1 MRSRRRSE
9 PLVSAKAS
17 GDRAG
22 VGDVSKSNC
31 RVNNDKI
38 MLNIITRKFKDQLL
52 SLLYYFGGLLAY
64 SWMMIALF
72 PSMKTADLANVYQQ
86 FPKELLKFFGANGIE
101 TMGTIEGFLSL
112 EFLSLFF
119 ILIIAFYI
127 GSSAGST
134 IAGAIEK
141 RTMDFQLS
149 QPISRT
155 KLVFAE
161 TLVGL
166 FNTFLLVALTVL
178 SIFLLGKG
186 YDVSLKNQG
195 LITFGFVATIFLW
208 SFYGVAMLL
217 SSILKSKI
225 AVAGLTVSI
234 IMGLY
239 VFNAMTKIVD
249 KLAKYDKFT
258 LFNMYDPQKLLTA
271 EAINWNQILILA
283 TILIVG
289 VIGSLI
295 IFNKKDV

>member
-1 MRSRRRSE
+1 M
-9 PLVSAKAS
+9 
-17 GDRAG
+17 
-22 VGDVSKSNC
+22 C
-31 RVNNDKI
+31 
-38 MLNIITRKFKDQLL
+38 NIIIRKFKDQLL
-52 SLLYYFGGLLAY
+52 SLLYYFGGLFAY
-64 SWMMIALF
+64 AWMIMAIF
-72 PSMKTADLANVYQQ
+72 PTMKTADLASVYDQ
-86 FPKELLKFFGANGIE
+86 FPEEFLKFFGANGIE
-101 TMGTIEGFLSL
+101 NMGTIEGFISL

-134 IAGAIEK
+134 IAGSIEK

-155 KLVFAE
+155 KIAVAE

-166 FNTFLLVALTVL
+166 FNTFLLVALTVF
-178 SIFLLGKG
+178 SIYMLGKA
-186 YDVSLKNQG
+186 YHVSLNNHG

-208 SFYGVAMLL
+208 AFYGLAIFL
-217 SSILKSKI
+217 SSLLKNK
-225 AVAGLTVSI
+225 LTVAALTVGI

-258 LFNMYDPQKLLTA
+258 LFNMYDPQKLLSN
-271 EAINWNQILILA
+271 EAVNWNQILILA

-289 VIGSLI
+289 AISSLI
-295 IFNKKDV
+295 VFNKKDI

>member
-1 MRSRRRSE
+1 
-9 PLVSAKAS
+9 
-17 GDRAG
+17 
-22 VGDVSKSNC
+22 
-31 RVNNDKI
+31 
-38 MLNIITRKFKDQLL
+38 MLNIIVRKFKDQLL

-86 FPKELLKFFGANGIE
+86 FPKEFLKFFGANGIE

-134 IAGAIEK
+134 IAGSTEK

-155 KLVFAE
+155 KLVVAE

-178 SIFLLGKG
+178 SMYLLGKG
-186 YDVSLKNQG
+186 YHVSLNNHG
-195 LITFGFVATIFLW
+195 LITFGLVATIFLW

-225 AVAGLTVSI
+225 SVAAITVGI
-234 IMGLY
+234 LMGLY

-249 KLAKYDKFT
+249 KLSKYDKFT
-258 LFNMYDPQKLLTA
+258 LFNMYDPQKLLTN
-271 EAINWNQILILA
+271 EAINWDHILVLLI
-283 TILIVG
+283 ILIVG
-289 VIGSLI
+289 AVSSLL
-295 IFNKKDV
+295 IFNKKDI

>member
-17 GDRAG
+17 EDRAG

-31 RVNNDKI
+31 RANNSKI
-38 MLNIITRKFKDQLL
+38 MINIISRKFKDQLL
-52 SLLYYFGGLLAY
+52 SLLYYFGGLFAY
-64 SWMMIALF
+64 AWMIMAIF
-72 PSMKTADLANVYQQ
+72 PTMKTADLATVYDQ
-86 FPKELLKFFGANGIE
+86 FPEEFLKFFGANGIE
-101 TMGTIEGFLSL
+101 NMGTIEGFMSL

-119 ILIIAFYI
+119 ILIITFYI

-155 KLVFAE
+155 KIAVSE

-178 SIFLLGKG
+178 SIYLLGKV
-186 YDVSLKNQG
+186 YNVSLNNQG

-208 SFYGVAMLL
+208 AFYGVAILL
-217 SSILKSKI
+217 SSLLKNK
-225 AVAGLTVSI
+225 LTVAALTVGI
-234 IMGLY
+234 LMGLY
-239 VFNAMTKIVD
+239 VLNAMTKIVE
-249 KLAKYDKFT
+249 KLAKYEKFT
-258 LFNMYDPQKLLTA
+258 LFNMYDPQKLLTN
-271 EAINWNQILILA
+271 EAINWYHILVLALILI
-283 TILIVG
+283 IGIVC
-289 VIGSLI
+289 SLI
-295 IFNKKDV
+295 IFNKKDI